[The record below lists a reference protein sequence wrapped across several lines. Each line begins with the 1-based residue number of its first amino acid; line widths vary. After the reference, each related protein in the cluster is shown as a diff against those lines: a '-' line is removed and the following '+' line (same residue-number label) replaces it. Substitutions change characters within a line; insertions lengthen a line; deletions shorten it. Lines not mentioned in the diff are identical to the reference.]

1 MLLAA
6 QSMAIGTVMFRWV
19 SKYSDPIMATGLHM
33 VIGGLPLAAISVIN
47 HDPALDGS
55 LGELT
60 SNDVLALLYTSVF
73 GSALSYGVYFYNATS
88 GSLTKL
94 SSLTFLTPMFASVFG
109 FVVCVIRFIYLGETF
124 TPLQL
129 VGALVTLGAIYMV
142 NYKSM
147 GEA

>member
-109 FVVCVIRFIYLGETF
+109 FIYLGETF